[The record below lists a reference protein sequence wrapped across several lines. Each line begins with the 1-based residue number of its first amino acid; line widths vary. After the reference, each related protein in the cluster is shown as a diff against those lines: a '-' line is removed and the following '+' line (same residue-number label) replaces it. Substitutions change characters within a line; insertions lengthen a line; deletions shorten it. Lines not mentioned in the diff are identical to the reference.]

1 MVEITYQIVL
11 STLQTIALVV
21 SIVYYLIIMRNSQR
35 SQQMQLETRQAQLL
49 MQVYSRLD
57 TPEKVRALQEVFL
70 WEFKDIDEFVEKYWN
85 PEDYHKLGTLVLFF
99 GGAGTLVRTGDLP
112 IEKVSLL
119 IGGLTILM
127 WEKFKPIKDE
137 LREFWNMPGWAN
149 SWEYLYDELVKHGAK
164 SI

>member
-1 MVEITYQIVL
+1 MVDYQAISIVL
-11 STLQTIALVV
+11 TGIGMMIALT
-21 SIVYYLIIMRNSQR
+21 YYALQIRNQNK
-35 SQQMQLETRQAQLL
+35 TRQAQLL

-85 PEDYHKLGTLVLFF
+85 PEDYNKLGTLVLFF

-119 IGGLTILM
+119 MGGLTILM
-127 WEKFKPIKDE
+127 WEKFDPIKEE
-137 LREFWNMPGWAN
+137 LREFWNMPFWA
-149 SWEYLYDELVKHGAK
+149 SSMEYLYHEVVKHRARNK
-164 SI
+164 

>member
-1 MVEITYQIVL
+1 MVEINLSIVLQIV
-11 STLQTIALVV
+11 QTIALIVG
-21 SIVYYLIIMRNSQR
+21 IVYYLIIMRNSQR

-70 WEFKDIDEFVEKYWN
+70 WDFKDFDEWRDKYWN
-85 PEDYHKLGTLVLFF
+85 PDDYHRLGTLVLFF
-99 GGAGTLVRTGDLP
+99 GGAGTLVKTGDLP
-112 IEKVSLL
+112 IEKVSML

-127 WEKFKPIKDE
+127 WEKFEPIKDD

-149 SWEYLYDELVKHGAK
+149 SWEYLYHELLKHGSK
-164 SI
+164 SL

>member
-1 MVEITYQIVL
+1 MVDYQAISIVL
-11 STLQTIALVV
+11 TGIGLMIAL
-21 SIVYYLIIMRNSQR
+21 IYYALQIRN
-35 SQQMQLETRQAQLL
+35 ENATRQAQLL

-70 WEFKDIDEFVEKYWN
+70 WEFRDFDEFVEKYWN
-85 PEDYHKLGTLVLFF
+85 PEDYNKLGTLVLFF

-127 WEKFKPIKDE
+127 WEKFDPIKEE
-137 LREFWNMPGWAN
+137 LRKFWNMPGWAG
-149 SWEYLYDELVKHGAK
+149 SWEYLYHELVKHRAK
-164 SI
+164 NK